1 MARQCLAPPVKL
13 ASASNLSDPFGSSAA
28 ELALISQAQ
37 VPNASIGPF
46 CPTER
51 TGLESR
57 RETHAARAPSTLRE
71 SPAAARAAKRQ
82 PG

>member
-28 ELALISQAQ
+28 ELVLMSQAQ
-37 VPNASIGPF
+37 GPDASFGPF
-46 CPTER
+46 SATGR

-57 RETHAARAPSTLRE
+57 RGTHATRH
-71 SPAAARAAKRQ
+71 